1 MGNKITG
8 IYVGTH
14 KVRPESPETVLTYD
28 FQNDWFLNW
37 VWTNI
42 GYWVP
47 EYITWEGWRLYRSN
61 QDSEGRLTPPS
72 SAYNNGTLIK
82 IKMRIYKWFINH
94 WDSARAYGVGAGVVC
109 GNNRFCWSASWANIN
124 YDRIRYRANVS
135 SDSFITTINYAWEAT
150 LELDVEWTTPILT
163 INGSNT
169 YTLTGS
175 LSSEYQSYWSNKTLQ
190 LVMWNRRW
198 GSGDIYVRKV
208 EFTTI

>member
-1 MGNKITG
+1 MWNKIQK

-14 KVRPESPETVLTYD
+14 QVRPESPETVLTYD

-37 VWTNI
+37 TWTNI

-47 EYITWEGWRLYRSN
+47 EYVTGQGRRIYRNN

-72 SAYNNGTLIK
+72 SVYNNETLIK

-94 WDSARAYGVGAGVVC
+94 GDSARAYWVWAWVVC
-109 GNNRFCWSASWANIN
+109 GNNRFMWSASWANIN
-124 YDRIRYRANVS
+124 HDRIRYRANVS
-135 SDSFITTINYAWEAT
+135 SDSHITTIDYAWEAT
-150 LELDVEWTTPILT
+150 LELNLEWTTPILT

-175 LSSEYQSYWSNKTLQ
+175 ISSAYQNYWTDKTLQ
-190 LVMWNRRW
+190 LCEWSWRGW
-198 GSGDIYVRKV
+198 SGDIYIRKV
-208 EFTTI
+208 EFTTL